1 MNPNIKY
8 VRETMWWAREA
19 LALYFDILTRR
30 QENNIQYVNL
40 THDVVLVVAV
50 RRQQR

>member
-1 MNPNIKY
+1 M
-8 VRETMWWAREA
+8 VRC
-19 LALYFDILTRR
+19 YD

-40 THDVVLVVAV
+40 THDVVWVVAV